1 MRIRAACCAHLGRVE
16 EARAWVARML
26 ELEPGL
32 TIAAIKAS
40 APPFPAEYLAA
51 YLEGL
56 RKAGLSEE

>member
-1 MRIRAACCAHLGRVE
+1 
-16 EARAWVARML
+16 ML

-40 APPFPAEYLAA
+40 APPFPAEYLAE

-56 RKAGLSEE
+56 RKADLSEE